1 MRKKRRRGNYKL
13 AAATSAMSV
22 GVIQIGEDEDAAQRE
37 AVLDV
42 YNVRRMDTRAILH
55 VGSLLDDFSPTA
67 KLRNVTGIMS
77 LEMYGQT

>member
-1 MRKKRRRGNYKL
+1 MLLLLLQDQPCLWVLYKL
-13 AAATSAMSV
+13 AKTKTTQS
-22 GVIQIGEDEDAAQRE
+22 E

-42 YNVRRMDTRAILH
+42 HNVRRMDTRAILH